1 MGLLRWD
8 LDKHC
13 ASKINKQTKK
23 QNLICTKSVFRWLV
37 KSIRSC
43 AFELLFC
50 PVKSCPCFSQP
61 HPHIQVLKVS
71 HDCFTLLSLSWI
83 CSDLLSWLLCDP
95 HSTLP
100 VSPLSR
106 LLRLEL
112 LCAADTQASRTIQG
126 EECHWTVSD
135 NSPSQ
140 PASKTPRLPLE
151 AYEAPLVFLNKPGLT
166 ILYVYAAFLEFDL
179 SRLDFLSF
187 LFCCWHFRFCHRL
200 GQKMAKLMLNSRIR
214 LLQSVQHPSRP
225 LGADKACP
233 HTWARPTWWGA
244 TTRAPA
250 VQEARTDTPTPLYLP
265 PPFPVR
271 FRFDVH
277 FGHYNPW
284 QHPSFR
290 CIWPR
295 LCC

>member
-1 MGLLRWD
+1 MISEKYWKLCFWIIILPCKVLPLFLPAPPPHPGVESLTWLFHFVIPQLNLLR
-8 LDKHC
+8 
-13 ASKINKQTKK
+13 SP
-23 QNLICTKSVFRWLV
+23 
-37 KSIRSC
+37 
-43 AFELLFC
+43 ELTPLR
-50 PVKSCPCFSQP
+50 
-61 HPHIQVLKVS
+61 
-71 HDCFTLLSLSWI
+71 
-83 CSDLLSWLLCDP
+83 
-95 HSTLP
+95 
-100 VSPLSR
+100 SPLNSLGKPPFTPFKAGALVCSR
-106 LLRLEL
+106 Y
-112 LCAADTQASRTIQG
+112 ASRTIQG

-187 LFCCWHFRFCHRL
+187 LFCCWRFRFCHRL